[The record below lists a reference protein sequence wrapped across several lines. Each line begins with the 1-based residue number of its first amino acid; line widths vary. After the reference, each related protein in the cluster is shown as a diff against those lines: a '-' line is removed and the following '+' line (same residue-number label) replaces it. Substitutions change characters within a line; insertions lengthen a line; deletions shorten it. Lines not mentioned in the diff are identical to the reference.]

1 MHVNCVMHIF
11 DQVCE
16 FYISLFTV
24 NHLLTEYNLI
34 WNICQFIMEERNVQ
48 IVRDPRKSY

>member
-11 DQVCE
+11 DQVSD

-24 NHLLTEYNLI
+24 NHLLTEYNQI
-34 WNICQFIMEERNVQ
+34 WNIFQRIMEERNVQ
-48 IVRDPRKSY
+48 IVRDPRNLY